1 MRRVPE
7 RETLFLDRLE
17 TPIGVLNVVAD
28 APGRL
33 RATEWVEDEA
43 ALHRGLRRQFG
54 ADGYALEPRR
64 EGKPFGL
71 VGAIARYFAG
81 DLGALDEIPVE
92 TGGTP
97 FQRAVWSALRG
108 IPCGST
114 TTYSELARAIGR
126 PVAVRAVGMA
136 HGANPVPVVVPCHR
150 VVGADGTLTGYGG
163 GLDRKRWLLSHEA
176 AAKPLPLLSYRS

>member
-7 RETLFLDRLE
+7 NATLFLDRLE
-17 TPIGVLNVVAD
+17 TPIGVLNIVAD
-28 APGRL
+28 ASGRL

-43 ALHRGLRRQFG
+43 GLHSGLRRQLG
-54 ADGYALEPRR
+54 AGGYRLEPRDKSR
-64 EGKPFGL
+64 PFGL
-71 VGAIARYFAG
+71 TASIARYFAG
-81 DLGALDEIPVE
+81 DLAALDEIPVE

-97 FQRAVWSALRG
+97 FQREVWSALRG

-126 PVAVRAVGMA
+126 PAAVRAVGMA
-136 HGANPVPVVVPCHR
+136 NGANPVPVVVPCHR

-163 GLDRKRWLLSHEA
+163 GLVRKRWLLSHEA